1 MDKIQKETMEK
12 THENLRMYGVGK
24 WEVKDEHGNIIKTG
38 EARNQIKT
46 VGKQE
51 VAKLVGYGLAGTVFR
66 YLALGTSSTAN
77 DPAQQTL
84 VAEITD
90 TGLERAAATI
100 TNPTTTTTGDTS
112 RFVKLWTAT
121 GAKTIEEVAIFNAT
135 PAGVMLGRLLTGTI
149 TLANGNTF
157 QFTYD
162 IVFA

>member
-1 MDKIQKETMEK
+1 MEK
-12 THENLRMYGVGK
+12 VMKNQTTDKQRIYGIGK
-24 WEVKDEHGNIIKTG
+24 WEVKDETG
-38 EARNQIKT
+38 KVIQAGTCKNQIKT
-46 VGKQE
+46 IGKQE
-51 VAKLVGYGLAGTVFR
+51 VAKLVGYGLSGTIFR
-66 YLALGTSSTAN
+66 YLALGTSNTAN
-77 DPAQQTL
+77 DPAQTTL

-100 TNPTTTTTGDTS
+100 TNPTTTTTGDTA

-121 GAKTIEEVAIFNAT
+121 GAKTIEEVGIFNNT
-135 PAGVMLGRLLTGTI
+135 SGGTLLGRLLTGTI